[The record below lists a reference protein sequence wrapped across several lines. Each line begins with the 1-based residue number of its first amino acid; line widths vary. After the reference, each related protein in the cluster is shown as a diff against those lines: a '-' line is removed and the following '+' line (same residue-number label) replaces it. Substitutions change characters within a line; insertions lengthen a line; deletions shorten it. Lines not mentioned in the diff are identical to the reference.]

1 MIIFLSNLMYISSF
15 INIYRKNDF
24 AEISINLARYRSENN
39 YAKLVSNNYAKLVT
53 NLNMDDTN

>member
-1 MIIFLSNLMYISSF
+1 MYISSF